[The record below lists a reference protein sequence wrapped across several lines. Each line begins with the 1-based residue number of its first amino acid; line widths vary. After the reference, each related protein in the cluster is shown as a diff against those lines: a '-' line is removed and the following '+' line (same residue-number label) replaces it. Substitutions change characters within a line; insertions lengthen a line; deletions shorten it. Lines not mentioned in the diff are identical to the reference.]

1 MDIKIEYQSIDEDL
15 WRSAKDNAVTLLK
28 TDRLEIG
35 ILEISP
41 GVRFPKEG
49 YSIHSEN
56 DEFAYVLSGEVVFSA
71 DKESIKLR
79 EGMILY
85 NKKGTPHATANLGG
99 KPARVLWILSPPR

>member
-1 MDIKIEYQSIDEDL
+1 MYTRIECHSINENL
-15 WRSAKDNAVTLLK
+15 WKNARDNALTLLK

-49 YSIHSEN
+49 FSVHGEN
-56 DEFAYVLSGEVVFSA
+56 EEFAYVLSGEVVFST
-71 DKESIKLR
+71 DKESIKLK
-79 EGMILY
+79 EGMLMY
-85 NKKGTPHATANLGG
+85 NKKGTPHATANLGD